1 MTSTAKRN
9 LYIGLALVAVIIITL
24 ILIMVTTGNNTTEE
38 SQNQESS
45 SEPAGN
51 NTTEESQNQEGSS
64 EPAGDESGQD
74 TQTVSSGD
82 DDIFSGYAPGS
93 LAELK
98 EHLARSDVSSIEKV
112 DAFAYFVRG
121 YESGESKPEQPRYE
135 PVASYR
141 MSADQFRGLLFQE
154 IPSDVPTA
162 LQPFFIEWVEVVST
176 YPEDVLPPLEEAQQS
191 FADIALKHKVAIWD
205 DDDNSDIIIAQ
216 YNIPGLD

>member
-38 SQNQESS
+38 SQNQE
-45 SEPAGN
+45 
-51 NTTEESQNQEGSS
+51 GSS

-74 TQTVSSGD
+74 TETVSSGDGDASEEQSQDD

-141 MSADQFRGLLFQE
+141 VSQDQPRGLLFQE

-191 FADIALKHKVAIWD
+191 LADIALKHKVAIWD
-205 DDDNSDIIIAQ
+205 DDDSSDIVIAQ
-216 YNIPGLD
+216 YDIPELD